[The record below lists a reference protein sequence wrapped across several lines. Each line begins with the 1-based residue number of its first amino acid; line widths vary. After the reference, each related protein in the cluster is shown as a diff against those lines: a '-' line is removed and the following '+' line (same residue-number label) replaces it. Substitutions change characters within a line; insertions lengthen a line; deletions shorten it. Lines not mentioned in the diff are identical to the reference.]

1 MKKRIHSIGPTGYEM
16 KPKKLPENVIIK
28 FSNQF
33 PPIKISSQTKI
44 IFFLSFV
51 MTLTKEKTLAHLE
64 IPIFH
69 FFNPT

>member
-1 MKKRIHSIGPTGYEM
+1 MFWPYNGDFNI
-16 KPKKLPENVIIK
+16 
-28 FSNQF
+28 SNRF
-33 PPIKISSQTKI
+33 PPIKISTQTKI